1 MVRLLFPAG
10 PSGTTGLHKL
20 VLTAAWCCLLFL
32 AFATLAPLHLRPQMT
47 AAETWL
53 SVLIEH
59 VGAFGVLGLLF
70 TVCYP
75 RRYGFVCVIVFGSAV
90 LLELLQLFAPDRDAR
105 IIDAVEKIIGRAAGI
120 AGASWLLPVLAPRML
135 PRGKH
140 RPAAPASVRDGG
152 GRSPQVL
159 EQDQERREQQRCR
172 EPG

>member
-1 MVRLLFPAG
+1 MIGKNRIRRGKSAFLSKFTGGRRQAQSRQCFTRGGAKAMVRLLFPAG

-70 TVCYP
+70 
-75 RRYGFVCVIVFGSAV
+75 
-90 LLELLQLFAPDRDAR
+90 
-105 IIDAVEKIIGRAAGI
+105 
-120 AGASWLLPVLAPRML
+120 
-135 PRGKH
+135 
-140 RPAAPASVRDGG
+140 
-152 GRSPQVL
+152 
-159 EQDQERREQQRCR
+159 
-172 EPG
+172 

>member
-1 MVRLLFPAG
+1 
-10 PSGTTGLHKL
+10 LHKL

-47 AAETWL
+47 YAETWV

-75 RRYGFVCVIVFGSAV
+75 RRYGFICVVVFGSAV
-90 LLELLQLFAPDRDAR
+90 LLELLQVFVPDRDAR
-105 IIDAVEKIIGRAAGI
+105 IIDAVEKLVGGAAGI
-120 AGASWLLPVLAPRML
+120 AGASWLLPVLSPLMSSVIL
-135 PRGKH
+135 SRGKQ

-159 EQDQERREQQRCR
+159 EQDEERREQQRCR